1 MWRALQAAKILSDEG
16 LKTRVINMASLAPID
31 ADTVIRAAE
40 ETAAIVTVEES
51 VPRGGLG
58 GAVAEVVVANTPV
71 PMRMLGTEAFAPT
84 ASVEDLYEHFGLG
97 AEQIADSLREVL
109 AR

>member
-1 MWRALQAAKILSDEG
+1 M
-16 LKTRVINMASLAPID
+16 
-31 ADTVIRAAE
+31 
-40 ETAAIVTVEES
+40 
-51 VPRGGLG
+51 
-58 GAVAEVVVANTPV
+58 AEVVVTSTQV
-71 PMRMLGTEAFAPT
+71 PMRMLGTETFAPT